1 MNADYVGRDGARE
14 AGRDG
19 AKGRPGRTRIKD
31 DAFARGGASMGAVG
45 DSRPK
50 LVPGVMITLSA
61 LGAEAI
67 MELTEEVSRSECSN
81 T

>member
-1 MNADYVGRDGARE
+1 MVNADHVDRDGARG

-19 AKGRPGRTRIKD
+19 AKGKSGRSRIRD
-31 DAFARGGASMGAVG
+31 DTFARGGVSMGGVG

-61 LGAEAI
+61 LGAEAV
-67 MELTEEVSRSECSN
+67 MELTEEVS
-81 T
+81 